1 MSPAVATDEDPNNF
15 AYLCPDGSRVPITD
29 TPCRWAARPWQ
40 GFMANA
46 DIVKNIDE
54 LRNKIANLDAIG
66 EKKNATWF
74 EKVLILD
81 EKTVVKNNKPISP
94 GDYLDKANY
103 TDVIEREY
111 GPPIKV
117 LKFCVTSELAQ
128 QKCRELSK
136 AAFSRDMRPRYE
148 CVQEANVYGCLRAIR
163 DNAADMTALDPGLLE
178 KEKSTYNLKPILM
191 EEYGSDKGAFSVAV
205 VKKNSGFTSL
215 SDLKGKK
222 SCHPEIN
229 NVAGYTAPLYALIKQ
244 GLIKKADCNLPKAMS
259 EFFSGGSC
267 LPGSKL
273 QENNVE
279 QSVATK
285 LCSQCAGST
294 DDNKSQNE
302 NKCSNSHSEKYFG
315 YSGAFHCLVD
325 GQGDVAFVK
334 HFTVKENTGNAFK
347 KI

>member
-1 MSPAVATDEDPNNF
+1 
-15 AYLCPDGSRVPITD
+15 
-29 TPCRWAARPWQ
+29 
-40 GFMANA
+40 MANA

-54 LRNKIANLDAIG
+54 LRNKIANLDTIG

-81 EKTVVKNNKPISP
+81 EKTVVKNNKLISP
-94 GDYLDKANY
+94 SDYLNKANY

-117 LKFCVTSELAQ
+117 VRMCVTSDLAL
-128 QKCRELSK
+128 QKCKELSK
-136 AAFSRDMRPRYE
+136 AAFSRDIRPRYE

-163 DNAADMTALDPGLLE
+163 DNVADLATVDPGQLE
-178 KEKSTYNLKPILM
+178 KSKSSYNLKPILT
-191 EEYGSDKGAFSVAV
+191 EEYGTDKGAFSVAV

-222 SCHPEIN
+222 SCHPEFN
-229 NVAGYTAPLYALIKQ
+229 NIAGYTAPLYALIKQ
-244 GLIKKADCNLPKAMS
+244 GLIKKSSDCNLPKAMS

-273 QENNVE
+273 QENNLE

-285 LCSQCAGST
+285 LCSQCVGGT
-294 DDNKSQNE
+294 DDNKSQSE
-302 NKCSNSHSEKYFG
+302 NKCSDSYSEKYFG
-315 YSGAFHCLVD
+315 YSGTFHCLVD
-325 GQGDVAFVK
+325 GKGDVAFVK
-334 HFTVKENTGNAFK
+334 HFTVKDNTGNAFTFFK
-347 KI
+347 Y